1 MENMPQMPSQL
12 TPNQGQYPPQG
23 YLPPV
28 SGYPQM
34 PPNQSYQQEPSQPNS
49 TYMSGPQRARPPCMS
64 HRSRGLRMILRGVLL
79 VIGGTVLSIISY
91 SCASSVADNG
101 GTGYYTIFTGAIV
114 IGAIYAI
121 AGFFRWLLGC

>member
-12 TPNQGQYPPQG
+12 IPNQGQYPPQG

-34 PPNQSYQQEPSQPNS
+34 PPNQFYQQEPSLPNS
-49 TYMSGPQRARPPCMS
+49 TYMPGLQRAKPPRMS
-64 HRSRGLRMILRGVLL
+64 RRSRGLAMILRGVLL
-79 VIGGTVLSIISY
+79 VVGGIVLSMISY
-91 SCASSVADNG
+91 SCASSIADNG

-114 IGAIYAI
+114 IGAMYAI
-121 AGFFRWLLGC
+121 VGFIRWLRGH